1 MKYWR
6 GYLVAAIL
14 GAITWGVT
22 MLAKKFTTLVDMV
35 YPYLTRTVQ
44 NFLADWSGGVS
55 FCVWQVALVLVVVM
69 ALATLV
75 LMIVL
80 RWNFVQWLG
89 WALSGVML
97 VYLLHTG
104 LYGLN
109 YYAGPLA
116 DDVRLTVSEC
126 TMEER
131 QDSVVFYR
139 DKANA
144 LADQLPRDNDG
155 NLQYSD
161 FSTLAEQAAEGFKVL
176 TYEQCYPVFAG
187 STVPVKELGWA
198 DMYSSMGIT
207 GITIGITGEAAVNPQ
222 IPAVSLPFT
231 MCHEMAHRMSITIER
246 DANFAAFLA
255 CRANSSP
262 EFQYSAYFMAY
273 IYSLNSLSAVNTPEA
288 ATAAARIA
296 TGVNENFAHDLRA
309 YTKFFDDKYDETATN
324 LVNFAND
331 TYLKA
336 SGDEGTSSYD
346 NVGDLLAYLYVQEVV
361 LPAQEEDA
369 KSTFDPYDENQVDLE
384 GIVGALPKEAP

>member
-1 MKYWR
+1 
-6 GYLVAAIL
+6 
-14 GAITWGVT
+14 
-22 MLAKKFTTLVDMV
+22 
-35 YPYLTRTVQ
+35 
-44 NFLADWSGGVS
+44 
-55 FCVWQVALVLVVVM
+55 
-69 ALATLV
+69 
-75 LMIVL
+75 
-80 RWNFVQWLG
+80 
-89 WALSGVML
+89 
-97 VYLLHTG
+97 
-104 LYGLN
+104 
-109 YYAGPLA
+109 
-116 DDVRLTVSEC
+116 
-126 TMEER
+126 
-131 QDSVVFYR
+131 
-139 DKANA
+139 
-144 LADQLPRDNDG
+144 
-155 NLQYSD
+155 
-161 FSTLAEQAAEGFKVL
+161 
-176 TYEQCYPVFAG
+176 
-187 STVPVKELGWA
+187 
-198 DMYSSMGIT
+198 
-207 GITIGITGEAAVNPQ
+207 
-222 IPAVSLPFT
+222 
-231 MCHEMAHRMSITIER
+231 MAHRMSITIER

-324 LVNFAND
+324 LANFAND

>member
-1 MKYWR
+1 
-6 GYLVAAIL
+6 LVAAIL

-144 LADQLPRDNDG
+144 LADQLPRDNNG

-324 LVNFAND
+324 LANFAND